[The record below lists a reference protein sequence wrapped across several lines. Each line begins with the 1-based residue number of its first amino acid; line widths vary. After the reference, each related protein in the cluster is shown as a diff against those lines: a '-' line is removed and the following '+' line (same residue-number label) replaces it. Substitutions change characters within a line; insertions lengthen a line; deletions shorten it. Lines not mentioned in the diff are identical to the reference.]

1 MVSLSAAAGRKALLL
16 LVATLLAGAVAGS
29 APARSVETGLPLV
42 PELSAGRLLA
52 IARVPLPPEGVTLQ
66 LHADFP
72 TEAPLDVAGTGFTSL
87 TADVASDGSVT
98 MLSATPATAAP
109 APVTGLDECTDPTF
123 TPTGPRWYAGDLP
136 VEWRFRRGSAPDGLG
151 RFRSQYSLQEAHQ
164 VWARAKTVCKSNDQ
178 VSMRFRF
185 AGPSSRKA
193 GYDGVN
199 LVDFG
204 HLGAGALAMNYTWYQ
219 SGHILEVDLRLNRH
233 DYRWTNRPG
242 GKNRY
247 QVENVSAHEI
257 GHQVGLDDLSDPH
270 GALTM
275 FGRISRG
282 EMSKTTLG
290 RGDLKGASTLSP

>member
-1 MVSLSAAAGRKALLL
+1 MAAALGRKALLL
-16 LVATLLAGAVAGS
+16 LVATLVVVAVAGRS
-29 APARSVETGLPLV
+29 PARSLEIEVPLLPD
-42 PELSAGRLLA
+42 LSAEELLS
-52 IARVPLPPEGVTLQ
+52 IAGVSLPPDGVMLQ

-72 TEAPLDVAGTGFTSL
+72 AEAPLDLDGAAFTSL
-87 TADVASDGSVT
+87 TADVSSDGSVT
-98 MLSATPATAAP
+98 ILSATPAAAGSATAA
-109 APVTGLDECTDPTF
+109 GLDECTDPTF

-136 VEWRFRRGSAPDGLG
+136 VEWRFRRGSVPDGVG
-151 RFRSQYSLQEAHQ
+151 RFRSQYSLQAAHQ
-164 VWARAKTVCKSNDQ
+164 VWARAKTLCKSKDD
-178 VSMRFRF
+178 VALRFEF
-185 AGPSSRKA
+185 LGSSARKA
-193 GYDGVN
+193 GYDDVN

-219 SGHILEVDLRLNRH
+219 GGHILEVDLRLNRH

-247 QVENVSAHEI
+247 QVSNVAAHEI
-257 GHQVGLDDLSDPH
+257 GHQVGLDDLADPH

-290 RGDLKGASTLSP
+290 RGDLRGASALSP